1 MRSGFPRALLCAA
14 VLSVSLTGCHHRG
27 TTLDVLAAAS
37 LRDVFPKLATQFE
50 VTHQDVKVAL
60 SFGAS
65 GTLAA
70 QVQAGAPAD
79 VLATASEST
88 MKAAGDTVTD
98 PLVFTANSLAVAV
111 SPTARAKVTQ
121 LSDLAKPN
129 VSVALCEA
137 TVPCGATAK
146 QMLAKAELT
155 VQPATYTL
163 DVTGVL
169 TAVESDEVDAGVVY
183 RTDVLS
189 AGDRVVSVEIPQAS
203 NVSTTYPIAT
213 IKASRHAD
221 LAGDFVELVRSAD
234 GQKARSDAGFD
245 TR

>member
-1 MRSGFPRALLCAA
+1 MRSTPVRALLCAA
-14 VLSVSLTGCHHRG
+14 VLSSLLTGCRGKG
-27 TTLDVLAAAS
+27 TTVEVLAAAS
-37 LRDVFPKLATQFE
+37 LRGVFPRLATEFE
-50 VTHQDVKVAL
+50 ATHPGVKVAL

-70 QVQAGAPAD
+70 QVRAGAPAD

-88 MKAAGDTVTD
+88 MTAAGDAVIR
-98 PLVFTANSLAVAV
+98 PVVFTANSLAVAV
-111 SPTARAKVTQ
+111 SPTARAKVTNV
-121 LSDLAKPN
+121 SGLAKPN
-129 VSVALCEA
+129 VSVALCDV

-146 QMLAKAELT
+146 QMLAKAKLT
-155 VQPATYTL
+155 VHPATYTL

-183 RTDVLS
+183 RTDVLA
-189 AGDRVVSVEIPQAS
+189 AGNRVVGIEIPQSS

-213 IKASRHAD
+213 VKGSRHTD
-221 LAGDFVELVRSAD
+221 LADDFVELVRSAE
-234 GQKARSDAGFD
+234 GQKALSEAGFD

>member
-1 MRSGFPRALLCAA
+1 MRTGLVRALLCAG
-14 VLSVSLTGCHHRG
+14 VLSVLLTGCQSKS

-37 LRDVFPKLATQFE
+37 LRNAFPKLAKEFE
-50 VTHQDVKVAL
+50 ATHQGVTVAL

-70 QVQAGAPAD
+70 QVEAGAPAD
-79 VLATASEST
+79 VLATASDST
-88 MKAAGDTVTD
+88 MTAAGDTVTE
-98 PLVFTANSLAVAV
+98 PVVFTANSLAVAV
-111 SPTARAKVTQ
+111 SPMARAKVSR

-146 QMLAKAELT
+146 QMLAKANLM

-189 AGDRVVSVEIPQAS
+189 AGDRVVGIEIPPAS

-213 IKASRHAD
+213 VKASRHRD
-221 LAGDFVELVRSAD
+221 LADDFVELVRSAG
-234 GQKARSDAGFD
+234 GQKALSEAGFD